1 MNDYLQEK
9 QGDFASALDFF
20 KKEMASLRTGQA
32 NPSVLDAVQVEA
44 YGVMN
49 PVNAV
54 GNISVADNS
63 SIVITPWDKGVIK
76 AIEKG
81 IVQADLGLGIVN
93 EGDKIRLSVPPLTEE
108 NRRDLVKKLNEKME
122 KTRIILR
129 GVRDDIKDM
138 IETSFAEKEMSEDDK
153 FRFMKELDE
162 FSARKND
169 ELKSLRDNK
178 EKSIMEI

>member
-1 MNDYLQEK
+1 MNDYLEAK
-9 QGDFASALDFF
+9 QVDFSSALDFF
-20 KKEMASLRTGQA
+20 KKEMGSLRTGQA

-44 YGVMN
+44 YGVLN

-54 GNISVADNS
+54 SNISVSDNS
-63 SIVITPWDKGVIK
+63 SIIITPWDKGVIK

-122 KTRIILR
+122 KTRIIIR
-129 GVRDDIKDM
+129 GIRDDVKDL
-138 IETSFAEKEMSEDDK
+138 IETAFVGKEISEDDK

-162 FSARKND
+162 FSAKKND

>member
-1 MNDYLQEK
+1 MNNYLQQK

-20 KKEMASLRTGQA
+20 KKEMSSLRTGQA
-32 NPSVLDAVQVEA
+32 NPSVLDVVQVEA
-44 YGVMN
+44 YGVLN

-54 GNISVADNS
+54 GNISVSDNS
-63 SIVITPWDKGVIK
+63 SIIITPWDKGVIK

-122 KTRIILR
+122 KTRIIIR
-129 GVRDDIKDM
+129 GVRDDIKDS
-138 IETSFAEKEMSEDDK
+138 IETAFDAKEMSEDDK

-162 FSARKND
+162 FSAKKND
-169 ELKSLRDNK
+169 ELKALRDNK

>member
-9 QGDFASALDFF
+9 QGDFTSALDFF

-32 NPSVLDAVQVEA
+32 NPSVLEAVRVEA
-44 YGVMN
+44 YGVLN

-54 GNISVADNS
+54 ANISVADNS

-122 KTRIILR
+122 KTRIIIR

-138 IETSFAEKEMSEDDK
+138 IETSFTEKEISEDDK

-162 FSARKND
+162 FSAKKND
-169 ELKSLRDNK
+169 ELKTLRDNK

>member
-1 MNDYLQEK
+1 MNDYLQKK

-20 KKEMASLRTGQA
+20 KKEMSSLRTGQA
-32 NPSVLDAVQVEA
+32 NPSVLDVVQVEA
-44 YGVMN
+44 YGVLN

-54 GNISVADNS
+54 GNISVSDNS
-63 SIVITPWDKGVIK
+63 SIIITPWDKGVIK

-122 KTRIILR
+122 KTRIIIR
-129 GVRDDIKDM
+129 GVRDDIKDS
-138 IETSFAEKEMSEDDK
+138 IETAFDAKEMSEDDK

-162 FSARKND
+162 FSAKKND
-169 ELKSLRDNK
+169 ELKALRDNK

>member
-1 MNDYLQEK
+1 MNKYVEEK
-9 QGDFASALDFF
+9 QSDFNSALDFF
-20 KKEMASLRTGQA
+20 KKEISSLRTGQA
-32 NPSVLDAVQVEA
+32 NPSVLDVVQIEA
-44 YGVMN
+44 YGVLN

-54 GNISVADNS
+54 GNISVSDNS

-81 IVQADLGLGIVN
+81 IIEADLGLGIVN
-93 EGDKIRLSVPPLTEE
+93 EGDKIRLTVPPLTQE

-122 KTRIILR
+122 RSRIIIR
-129 GVRDDIKDM
+129 GVRDDIKGD
-138 IETSFAEKEMSEDDK
+138 IEEAFDSKEISEDDK

-162 FSARKND
+162 FTAKKND

-178 EKSIMEI
+178 ERSIMEI

>member
-1 MNDYLQEK
+1 MNDYLQKK
-9 QGDFASALDFF
+9 QGDFSSALDFF
-20 KKEMASLRTGQA
+20 KKEIGSLRTGQA
-32 NPSVLDAVQVEA
+32 NPSVLDVVQVEA
-44 YGVMN
+44 YGVLN

-63 SIVITPWDKGVIK
+63 SIVISPWDKGVIK

-122 KTRIILR
+122 KTRIIIR

-138 IETSFAEKEMSEDDK
+138 IETAFNEKGISEDDK

-162 FSARKND
+162 FSAKKND
-169 ELKSLRDNK
+169 ELKTLRDNK

>member
-1 MNDYLQEK
+1 MNDYLQAK
-9 QGDFASALDFF
+9 QGDFSSALDFF
-20 KKEMASLRTGQA
+20 KKEIGSLRTGQA

-44 YGVMN
+44 YGVLN

-108 NRRDLVKKLNEKME
+108 NRR
-122 KTRIILR
+122 
-129 GVRDDIKDM
+129 
-138 IETSFAEKEMSEDDK
+138 
-153 FRFMKELDE
+153 
-162 FSARKND
+162 
-169 ELKSLRDNK
+169 
-178 EKSIMEI
+178 

>member
-1 MNDYLQEK
+1 MNDYLQKK
-9 QGDFASALDFF
+9 QGDFTSALDFF
-20 KKEMASLRTGQA
+20 KKEMLSLRTGQA
-32 NPSVLDAVQVEA
+32 NPSVLDVVQVEA
-44 YGVMN
+44 YGVLN

-54 GNISVADNS
+54 ANISVADNS

-122 KTRIILR
+122 KTRIIIR
-129 GVRDDIKDM
+129 GARDDIKDS
-138 IETSFAEKEMSEDDK
+138 IETAFDAKEMSEDDK

-162 FSARKND
+162 FSAKKND
-169 ELKSLRDNK
+169 ELNALRDNK

>member
-54 GNISVADNS
+54 ANISVADNS

-122 KTRIILR
+122 KTRIIIR

-138 IETSFAEKEMSEDDK
+138 IETAFEEKEMSEDDK

-169 ELKSLRDNK
+169 ELKTLRDNK

>member
-1 MNDYLQEK
+1 MNDYLQAK
-9 QGDFASALDFF
+9 QGDFSSALDFF
-20 KKEMASLRTGQA
+20 KKEIGSLRTGQA

-44 YGVMN
+44 YGVLN

-122 KTRIILR
+122 KTRIIIR
-129 GVRDDIKDM
+129 GVRDDIKDS
-138 IETSFAEKEMSEDDK
+138 IETAYNEKEMSEDDK

-162 FSARKND
+162 FSAKQND
-169 ELKSLRDNK
+169 ELKTLRDNK

>member
-1 MNDYLQEK
+1 MNDYLQKK

-20 KKEMASLRTGQA
+20 KKEMLSLRTGQA
-32 NPSVLDAVQVEA
+32 NPSVLDVVQVEA
-44 YGVMN
+44 YGVLN

-54 GNISVADNS
+54 GNISVSDNS
-63 SIVITPWDKGVIK
+63 SIIITPWDKGVIK

-122 KTRIILR
+122 KTRIIIR
-129 GVRDDIKDM
+129 GVRDDIKDS
-138 IETSFAEKEMSEDDK
+138 IETAFDAKEMSEDDK

-162 FSARKND
+162 FSAKKND
-169 ELKSLRDNK
+169 ELKALRDNK